1 MKPGPNADYPVQ
13 VYPLSWDEA
22 PAVAPLYHGV
32 SGMILNFLVEIVFV
46 PDVSA
51 AAPPWDGRQLPANLD
66 EVSTAEQARLAAALV
81 ANYAVTP
88 NEARAGDV
96 ERFRWPAD
104 GEPRA
109 DVVVRYVSQAE
120 FARYS
125 ADLDNLSTIVSGIHP
140 ETPVSELRDYE
151 VVRFVERDVVAAA
164 WLQPGHAALL
174 GRGAADGSS

>member
-1 MKPGPNADYPVQ
+1 MKPGLNADYPIQ

-22 PAVAPLYHGV
+22 PAVAPLYDGV
-32 SGMILNFLVEIVFV
+32 FGMILNFLVEIVFV

-51 AAPPWDGRQLPANLD
+51 AAPPWDGHQLPANVD

-88 NEARAGDV
+88 NEARAGEV

-104 GEPRA
+104 EGARA
-109 DVVVRYVSQAE
+109 DVVMRYVSPAE

-125 ADLDNLSTIVSGIHP
+125 ADLDHLSTIVSGTQS

-151 VVRFVERDVVAAA
+151 VVRFVEREVVAAA
-164 WLQPGHAALL
+164 WLQPGHAAML
-174 GRGAADGSS
+174 GRGGVDGPS